1 MSNELSDIQSR
12 TYRKRRRAELEAAT
26 RERITL
32 AAVDLHG
39 SIGPARTTVSA
50 IAERAGVQRATVY
63 RHFPDAESLFAACS
77 QHWLDHNAPPDP
89 SQWAATEPP
98 DERLREGLAALY
110 DWYGRCEQMID
121 LTTRDA
127 AVVPAMR
134 KAAAT
139 RRRYLESVMDALL
152 AGRAD
157 GAASASTVRAAIGH
171 AVSFET
177 WRSLV
182 RRQGLSGALAVD
194 LMVALV
200 QRSERLAP

>member
-1 MSNELSDIQSR
+1 MSNESSDIQSR

-26 RERITL
+26 RERITR

-77 QHWLDHNAPPDP
+77 RHWLDHNPPPDP
-89 SQWAATEPP
+89 SEWVAAEPP
-98 DERLREGLAALY
+98 DECLREGLAALY
-110 DWYGRCEQMID
+110 DWYGRCEQMIE
-121 LTTRDA
+121 LTSRDA
-127 AVVPAMR
+127 PVVPAMR
-134 KAAAT
+134 KAAAA
-139 RRRYLESVMDALL
+139 RRVYLESALDALL
-152 AGRAD
+152 AGRPAD
-157 GAASASTVRAAIGH
+157 PASASTVRAAVGH
-171 AVSFET
+171 SVSFET

-200 QRSERLAP
+200 QRSEQLAP

>member
-1 MSNELSDIQSR
+1 MSNESANIQSR
-12 TYRKRRRAELEAAT
+12 TYRKRRRAEHEAAT
-26 RERITL
+26 RERITR

-77 QHWLDHNAPPDP
+77 RHWLDHNAPPDP
-89 SQWAATEPP
+89 SRWAATEPP

-110 DWYGRCEQMID
+110 DWYGRCEQMIE
-121 LTTRDA
+121 LTSRDA

-134 KAAAT
+134 KAAVA
-139 RRRYLESVMDALL
+139 RRVYIESALDFL
-152 AGRAD
+152 MAGRAVD
-157 GAASASTVRAAIGH
+157 PASASTVRAAVGH
-171 AVSFET
+171 AVAFET

-182 RRQGLSGALAVD
+182 RRQGVSDVVAVD

-200 QRSERLAP
+200 QTSEQLAP

>member
-1 MSNELSDIQSR
+1 MSNESSDIQSR
-12 TYRKRRRAELEAAT
+12 TYRKLRRAELEAAT
-26 RERITL
+26 RERITR

-50 IAERAGVQRATVY
+50 VAQRAGVQRATVY

-77 QHWLDHNAPPDP
+77 RHWLDQNAPPDP

-110 DWYGRCEQMID
+110 DWYGRCEQMIE
-121 LTTRDA
+121 LTSRDA

-134 KAAAT
+134 KAAAA
-139 RRRYLESVMDALL
+139 RRVYLESALDALL
-152 AGRAD
+152 AGRA
-157 GAASASTVRAAIGH
+157 AVPASASTVRAAIGH

-182 RRQGLSGALAVD
+182 RRQGVSDAVAAD

-200 QRSERLAP
+200 QAAEQLGP